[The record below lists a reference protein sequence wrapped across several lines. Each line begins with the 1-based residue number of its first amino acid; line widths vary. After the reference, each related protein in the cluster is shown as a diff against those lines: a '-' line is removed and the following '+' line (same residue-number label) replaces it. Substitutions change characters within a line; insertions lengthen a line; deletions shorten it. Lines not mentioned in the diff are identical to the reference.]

1 MKDLHQNVK
10 EEYIQLWGNA
20 PTLVLRANGRANI
33 IGEHTDYHLGYVFP
47 FAINRGIVFAA
58 SIASELEIHSLD
70 YKDELNT
77 LDNYPQ
83 GTWQSYMCSALVKL
97 SEIAKQPINLKMV
110 FAGDLPIGA
119 GVSSSSALCCGVIEL
134 VNVLY
139 KLNLENIQ
147 KVNLASEI
155 EHGAGVQGGKMDQY
169 SIFFGK
175 ESQAIL
181 MDCKSMTNEVE
192 TIPQDWSFLLINTLV
207 KHNLVHTEY
216 NTRRKEGEEG
226 LQIIR
231 KKYRDINYGRD
242 LTLDILDDCKSD
254 LTPIQ
259 YDRLKHVVTEN
270 ERVLQFRDAMT
281 KADVTTCGNL
291 LNDSHI
297 SLRDRYAV
305 SCQELDYLQEL
316 ALESSFI
323 FGARMMGGGFGGCT
337 INLVKEVSQEK
348 LDEIK
353 NKFQSKFNYLPE
365 IYAVSPSNGISFY
378 E

>member
-1 MKDLHQNVK
+1 MKNLQLNVK
-10 EEYIQLWGNA
+10 EEFTQLWGQS
-20 PTLVLRANGRANI
+20 PSLILRANGRANI

-58 SIASELEIHSLD
+58 SIANELEIHSLD
-70 YKDELNT
+70 YKDNLT
-77 LDNYPQ
+77 SLGSFPQ
-83 GTWQSYMCSALVKL
+83 GTWQSYMCSALNKL
-97 SEIAKQPINLKMV
+97 GEIANQPIILKMV

-134 VNVLY
+134 VNNLY
-139 KLNLENIQ
+139 HLNLDKIR

-175 ESQAIL
+175 ENQAIL
-181 MDCKSMTNEVE
+181 MDCKSLTNEIE

-226 LQIIR
+226 LRIIR
-231 KKYRDINYGRD
+231 SKYPNIDSGRD
-242 LTLDILDDCKSD
+242 LTLEILDDCKSE
-254 LTPIQ
+254 LNSIQ

-270 ERVLQFRDAMT
+270 ERVLQFRHAMSSG
-281 KADVTTCGNL
+281 DINTCGSL
-291 LNDSHI
+291 LNDSHK
-297 SLRDRYAV
+297 SLRDNYAV

-316 ALESSFI
+316 AIESTFI
-323 FGARMMGGGFGGCT
+323 YGARMMGGGFGGCT
-337 INLVKEVSQEK
+337 INLVKEINEESLNV
-348 LDEIK
+348 IK
-353 NKFQSKFNYLPE
+353 NRFQSKFNYLPE
-365 IYAVSPSNGISFY
+365 VYAVSPSNGLSLY